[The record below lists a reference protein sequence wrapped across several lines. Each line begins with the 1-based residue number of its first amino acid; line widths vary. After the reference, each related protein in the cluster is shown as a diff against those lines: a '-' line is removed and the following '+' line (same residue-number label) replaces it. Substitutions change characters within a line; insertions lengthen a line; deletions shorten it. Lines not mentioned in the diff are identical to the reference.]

1 MVKQKPSD
9 NNSEHD
15 VQELLTA
22 PLKNDSKF
30 RKGLQVLK
38 NNIVV
43 SKFLNVPAIIWRL
56 IHYPIKNFS
65 WLSLLMVIAIVGGI
79 ATMVTFYRMKPT
91 AQIAELDYKKYDKT
105 QRLTELRASYDAFRN
120 ASALQHHIRWMV
132 TFNGWKYKLD
142 GDPKK
147 KEGDCVGVMYHY
159 LVSVWG
165 ANIPLE
171 SVGWLEKRCHNLME
185 RGHLKERKDL
195 ASIRTSDIII
205 FNVSPSNQH
214 VGLVLEVQ
222 NGWILYCDMGVKY
235 QTAGID
241 SVRLGEMGTR
251 VYELSFPL
259 WIGDLLAEL

>member
-9 NNSEHD
+9 NDSD

-22 PLKNDSKF
+22 PLNEESKIGKTIKKF
-30 RKGLQVLK
+30 K

-43 SKFLNVPAIIWRL
+43 RKIFNVPAVLWRL
-56 IHYPIKNFS
+56 VHYPIRNFS
-65 WLSLLMVIAIVGGI
+65 WLSLLMVMAIVGAI
-79 ATMVTFYRMKPT
+79 ATMITFYRMKPM
-91 AQIAELDYKKYDKT
+91 AQMAAELDYKKYDKT

-120 ASALQHHIRWMV
+120 ATALQHHIRWMV
-132 TFNGWKYKLD
+132 TFTGWKYRLD

-214 VGLVLEVQ
+214 VALVLEVQ
-222 NGWILYCDMGVKY
+222 NGWIIYADMGVKY

-241 SVRLGEMGTR
+241 AVKLGDMGTR